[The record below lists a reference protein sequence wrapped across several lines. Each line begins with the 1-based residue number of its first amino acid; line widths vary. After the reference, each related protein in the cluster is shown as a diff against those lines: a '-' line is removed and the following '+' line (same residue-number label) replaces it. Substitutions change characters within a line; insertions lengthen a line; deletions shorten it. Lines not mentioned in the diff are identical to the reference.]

1 MRRTL
6 VQLVQ
11 GAATA
16 TSAKRN
22 VVYLGFKSIEMELLS
37 DPEIWASLL
46 TLIVME
52 IVLGIDNIVFISI
65 LTGKLPAHEQKRGR
79 LFGLGFALV
88 TRILLLLSITW
99 VMTLTNPLFNA
110 AEWFGVLEGK
120 WHERLSIS
128 GRDLILIVG
137 GLFLIYKSNREIY
150 DSLEGMA
157 KPDEVKAPLS
167 FWGTVIQIGL
177 LDIVFGL
184 DSVITAVG
192 MADHVSVMIA
202 AVVVAMLFMMVASGG
217 LSNFVNKH
225 PSVKLL
231 ALAFLL
237 LIGVSLIAE
246 GVEEPI
252 AKGYIYFAMGFSIFV
267 EFLVLRLVKKQGY
280 ASSSVQLKEKMNE

>member
-1 MRRTL
+1 
-6 VQLVQ
+6 
-11 GAATA
+11 
-16 TSAKRN
+16 
-22 VVYLGFKSIEMELLS
+22 MEWFS

-65 LTGKLPAHEQKRGR
+65 LTGKLPVHEQKKGR

-99 VMTLTNPLFNA
+99 VMTLTSPLFNV
-110 AEWFGVLEGK
+110 AEWFGKNEGP
-120 WHERLSIS
+120 WHERLAIS
-128 GRDLILIVG
+128 GRDLILILG

-150 DSLEGMA
+150 DSLEGMGQ
-157 KPDEVKAPLS
+157 PEEVKKTMS
-167 FWGTVIQIGL
+167 FWGTVVQIGL

-192 MADHVSVMIA
+192 MADHVGVMIA
-202 AVVVAMLFMMVASGG
+202 AVVVAMIFMMIASGK
-217 LSNFVNKH
+217 LSNFVNMH

-237 LIGVSLIAE
+237 LIGISLIAE
-246 GVEEPI
+246 GIEQPI

-267 EFLVLRLVKKQGY
+267 EFLILRLVKKQGY
-280 ASSSVQLKEKMNE
+280 KPVELREKINE

>member
-1 MRRTL
+1 
-6 VQLVQ
+6 
-11 GAATA
+11 
-16 TSAKRN
+16 
-22 VVYLGFKSIEMELLS
+22 MEWLS

-65 LTGKLPAHEQKRGR
+65 LTGKLPAHEQKKGR

-99 VMTLTNPLFNA
+99 VMTLTSPLFNA
-110 AEWFGVLEGK
+110 AEWVGIGEGA
-120 WHERLSIS
+120 WHERLAIS
-128 GRDLILIVG
+128 GRDLILILG

-150 DSLEGMA
+150 DSLEGMG
-157 KPDEVKAPLS
+157 KPDDVKKTMS
-167 FWGTVIQIGL
+167 FWGTVVQIGL

-192 MADHVSVMIA
+192 MADHVGVMIA
-202 AVVVAMLFMMVASGG
+202 AVVVAMIFMMIASGK
-217 LSNFVNKH
+217 LSNFVNTH

-237 LIGVSLIAE
+237 LIGISLIAE
-246 GVEEPI
+246 GIEQPI

-267 EFLVLRLVKKQGY
+267 EFLILRLVKKQGY
-280 ASSSVQLKEKMNE
+280 KSVELREKINE

>member
-1 MRRTL
+1 
-6 VQLVQ
+6 
-11 GAATA
+11 
-16 TSAKRN
+16 
-22 VVYLGFKSIEMELLS
+22 MEWFS

-65 LTGKLPAHEQKRGR
+65 LTGRLPVQEQKKGR

-99 VMTLTNPLFNA
+99 VMTLTSPLFNV
-110 AEWFGVLEGK
+110 AEWFGNNDGN
-120 WHERLSIS
+120 WHERLAIS
-128 GRDLILIVG
+128 GRDLILITG

-150 DSLEGMA
+150 DSLEGA
-157 KPDEVKAPLS
+157 EQSEEVRKTMS

-192 MADHVSVMIA
+192 MADHVGVMIA
-202 AVVVAMLFMMVASGG
+202 AVVVAMIFMMIASGK
-217 LSNFVNKH
+217 LSNFVNTH

-237 LIGVSLIAE
+237 LIGISLIAE
-246 GVEEPI
+246 GIEQPI

-267 EFLVLRLVKKQGY
+267 EFLILRLVKKKGY
-280 ASSSVQLKEKMNE
+280 RSVELREKINE